1 MEKNKAT
8 TYIPI
13 QKRKGCQPPIAL
25 KVVRFMDLRLKLFS
39 KVDYRCLNSITS
51 LITDELIA
59 YFNVPL

>member
-39 KVDYRCLNSITS
+39 KVDYRCLNSINFS
-51 LITDELIA
+51 
-59 YFNVPL
+59 YNG